1 MSAIQNCSPV
11 ELASRLV
18 DAIGPGRFALLND
31 ALSGAPAGEI
41 GAALRMIGEAIATHE
56 RAHAQLAALRDYI
69 ASLADGAA
77 PTSEQLVVPVDPSA
91 VMQ

>member
-1 MSAIQNCSPV
+1 MSAIQNRSPV

-41 GAALRMIGEAIATHE
+41 GAALRMIGEAIATHD

-77 PTSEQLVVPVDPSA
+77 PASGQLAAATQPST

>member
-1 MSAIQNCSPV
+1 MSAIQNRSPV

-18 DAIGPGRFALLND
+18 DSIGPGRFALLND

-41 GAALRMIGEAIATHE
+41 GEALRMIGEAIATHE
-56 RAHAQLAALRDYI
+56 RAYAQLAALRDYI
-69 ASLADGAA
+69 ASLAEGAA
-77 PTSEQLVVPVDPSA
+77 TASEQLAASAQPST

>member
-11 ELASRLV
+11 ELACRLV

-41 GAALRMIGEAIATHE
+41 GAALRMISEAIATHE
-56 RAHAQLAALRDYI
+56 RAHAQLAALRDYF
-69 ASLADGAA
+69 ASLAQGTGLAG
-77 PTSEQLVVPVDPSA
+77 EQLAAATQPSN
-91 VMQ
+91 VNQ